1 MNARTEQLREQIEK
15 SVKSER
21 RGLKAR
27 EAALYLED
35 SISPFRGTGERDH
48 PRYDN
53 KQHQA
58 NTIVGVYIKSPE
70 TGHECISVVL
80 L

>member
-27 EAALYLED
+27 EAALHLED
-35 SISPFRGTGERDH
+35 SPGPPRGTAPGDRDH
-48 PRYDN
+48 PR
-53 KQHQA
+53 
-58 NTIVGVYIKSPE
+58 
-70 TGHECISVVL
+70 
-80 L
+80 